1 MSLPKTRSEHYLVEK
16 VARIIAG
23 PDADQKL
30 SGKRAGMKR
39 WQLHVPTA
47 IMIVREM
54 QDEGEEATTN

>member
-1 MSLPKTRSEHYLVEK
+1 M
-16 VARIIAG
+16 ARIIAG